1 MNLFLASLISLIG
14 LDPTSALK
22 SYVSTP
28 DSSYKYEVR
37 ASEKNNGVDV
47 VQLKM
52 TSQTWKDIEWKHF
65 VYIFKPEKI
74 SVPGHALLF
83 ITGGGWKEDFDKPA
97 ADKNKITEI
106 PEEAVAIARQA
117 GMPVVAIS
125 HVPFQP
131 IFGGLVE
138 DQIISMTFVKYLETK
153 DPTWPLLFPMV
164 KAAIRAMDASQEYSK
179 KTWDVPIEGFSV
191 FGASKRGW
199 TTWLTAASG
208 DPRVKSIMPIVID
221 TLNMEAQMKHQLESY
236 GEYSEQIKDYT
247 EKGIQGA
254 SATEIGKSLNKMVDP
269 YSYRKSLTL
278 PKLIINGTNDPYWT
292 LDSLN
297 LYWKDLEGPKYIFYA
312 PNGGHGLNPEGIIRL
327 LPTVVAFAKAA
338 AGQITLPQLDW
349 AINEKD
355 SGVALSVKSNV
366 VPASTRAWIA
376 SSKTRDFRGS
386 KWDHAPMKAEGDS
399 FVYELPRP
407 ESGFAAAYC
416 EAKYLIDGKPAY
428 FCTNVHILP
437 SKEAEKK

>member
-1 MNLFLASLISLIG
+1 MNLLLVSVLALVG

-22 SYVSTP
+22 SYVTTP
-28 DSSYKYEVR
+28 DSTFKYEVR
-37 ASEKNNGVDV
+37 ASEKSNGAEV

-65 VYIFKPEKI
+65 VYIIKPDKI
-74 SVPGHALLF
+74 TVPGHALLF
-83 ITGGGWKEDFDKPA
+83 ITGGGWNENFDKPA
-97 ADKNKITEI
+97 DDKNKVSEV
-106 PEEAVAIARQA
+106 PGEALAIAKHA

-131 IFGGLVE
+131 VFGGLVE
-138 DQIISMTFVKYLETK
+138 DEIISMTFVKYLETK

-179 KTWDVPIEGFSV
+179 KTWDMPIEGYSV

-208 DPRVKSIMPIVID
+208 DPRVKSITPIVID
-221 TLNMEAQMKHQLESY
+221 TLNMEAQMKHQLDSY

-254 SATEIGKSLNKMVDP
+254 AATETGKNLNKMVDP

-278 PKLIINGTNDPYWT
+278 PKLIVNGTNDPYWT
-292 LDSLN
+292 LDALN
-297 LYWKDLEGPKYIFYA
+297 IYWKDLEGPKYIFYA
-312 PNGGHGLNPEGIIRL
+312 PNGGHGLNPESIIRL
-327 LPTVVAFAKAA
+327 LPTVVAFAKAS
-338 AGQITLPQLDW
+338 AGQLTLPQLDW
-349 AINEKD
+349 TIKENEK
-355 SGVALSVKSNV
+355 ALSLSMKSDV
-366 VPASTRAWIA
+366 VPASTRAWLA
-376 SSKTRDFRGS
+376 TSKTRDFRES
-386 KWDHAPMKAEGDS
+386 KWDHAPMKTEGEN

-428 FCTNVHILP
+428 FCTNVQIIP
-437 SKEAEKK
+437 AESEKK